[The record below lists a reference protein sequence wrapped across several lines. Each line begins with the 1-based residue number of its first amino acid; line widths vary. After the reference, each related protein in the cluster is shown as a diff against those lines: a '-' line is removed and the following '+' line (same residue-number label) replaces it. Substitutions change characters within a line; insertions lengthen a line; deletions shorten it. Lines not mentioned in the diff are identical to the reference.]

1 MNELLNLKLKTMMI
15 FRRTST
21 QSPDALFRRAA
32 LTATYDADL
41 QAVLEKVVGEHTN
54 QRHRDKDASK
64 DVYRLAYELYKT
76 GSTKKADSGRDSG
89 FKPVDIL
96 HKSIGDPL
104 YEKIEKFNNSQ
115 CLDGYFDDSNTI
127 SIDDLVD
134 ILDEDG
140 DVGIDLQLYE

>member
-1 MNELLNLKLKTMMI
+1 MDRLNELLNLKLKTMMI

-64 DVYRLAYELYKT
+64 LQGCL
-76 GSTKKADSGRDSG
+76 
-89 FKPVDIL
+89 
-96 HKSIGDPL
+96 SIG
-104 YEKIEKFNNSQ
+104 
-115 CLDGYFDDSNTI
+115 
-127 SIDDLVD
+127 V
-134 ILDEDG
+134 
-140 DVGIDLQLYE
+140 